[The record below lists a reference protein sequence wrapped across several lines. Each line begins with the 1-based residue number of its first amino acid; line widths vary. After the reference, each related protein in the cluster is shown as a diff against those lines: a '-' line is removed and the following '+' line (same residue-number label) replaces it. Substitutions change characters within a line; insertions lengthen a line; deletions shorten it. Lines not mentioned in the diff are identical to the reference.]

1 LVSSVT
7 KINERPTKFAETLR
21 ERFFFASRKSR
32 TWHGAFLLVVRLLIP
47 DETVGAER
55 VSTAQHLRVPITLEA
70 DHTLQ

>member
-1 LVSSVT
+1 MVSSVT

-21 ERFFFASRKSR
+21 ECFFASRKSR
-32 TWHGAFLLVVRLLIP
+32 TWHGAFLLVVSLLIA
-47 DETVGAER
+47 DEAVGAER